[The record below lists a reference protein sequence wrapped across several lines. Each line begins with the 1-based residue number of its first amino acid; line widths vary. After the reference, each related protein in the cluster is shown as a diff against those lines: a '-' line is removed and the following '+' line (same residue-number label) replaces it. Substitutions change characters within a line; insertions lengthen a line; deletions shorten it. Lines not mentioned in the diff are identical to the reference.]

1 MIKLKFEVCA
11 LGGVGT
17 VISRDFVH
25 YFQNLSYGGCDH
37 IWKWKPFQIK
47 TKLIKVLSSK
57 NHLVL
62 IEGI

>member
-11 LGGVGT
+11 LGRVGT

-47 TKLIKVLSSK
+47 TKLIKVLGSY
-57 NHLVL
+57 
-62 IEGI
+62 